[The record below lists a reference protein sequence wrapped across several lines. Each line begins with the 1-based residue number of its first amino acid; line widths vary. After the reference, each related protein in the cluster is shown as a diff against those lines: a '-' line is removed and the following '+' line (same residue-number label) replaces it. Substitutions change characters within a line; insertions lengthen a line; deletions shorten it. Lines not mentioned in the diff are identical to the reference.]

1 MKKLLLSALLA
12 ASAVIAAP
20 AHAYVINFDYTNTNV
35 AGGDFSGKTS
45 PLLGANNVATPGS
58 QLFIDTF
65 GAKNGGANAFG
76 CGLDT
81 PSSLVSLSGGSY
93 GFRSGLETGV
103 AAPPAG
109 DSGCYAYG
117 PGPGGALPDAVRI
130 TYLGLPPGIAPGS
143 KLNYIGLYY
152 GSIDTYNDIV
162 FFDENNKKLVT
173 VTGKSLIDQFHG
185 ISGNREADS
194 SNIYVN
200 IFFDVDEAFRDFEV
214 VTKGRAFEIDNLVVG
229 FNQVPPN
236 KIPEPGSFALL
247 GLGLVGLGA
256 TRRRAKL

>member
-1 MKKLLLSALLA
+1 MKKIFLSALLA
-12 ASAVIAAP
+12 ASAVITVP
-20 AHAYVINFDYTNTNV
+20 AHAYVINFDFTNTNV

-45 PLLGANNVATPGS
+45 PLLGADNVAAPGS
-58 QLFIDTF
+58 QLFVDTF
-65 GAKNGGANAFG
+65 GAKNGGGNSFG

-81 PSSLVSLSGGSY
+81 PSSLVNLSGGTY
-93 GFRSGLETGV
+93 GFRTGYQPGV

-152 GSIDTYNDIV
+152 GSIDTYNDII
-162 FFDENNKKLVT
+162 FYDENNKKLVT
-173 VTGKSLIDQFHG
+173 ITGSSLINQFHG
-185 ISGNREADS
+185 ISGNRDADS
-194 SNIYVN
+194 TNIYVN
-200 IFFDVDEAFRDFEV
+200 IFFNENETFRDFEF
-214 VTKGRAFEIDNLVVG
+214 VTKGRAFEFDNLAVG
-229 FNQVPPN
+229 FNQVLPN

-247 GLGLVGLGA
+247 GLGLAGLCA
-256 TRRRAKL
+256 TRRRTK